1 MKITI
6 TKAQAEKIGMK
17 ALVPFTGEKD
27 SWGYR
32 GERELNLVPMT
43 DARLNTLEQLGLIVR
58 VARVK
63 LASQRDTQLWRQTQ
77 ALLKVHKLA
86 LKVKRTNEKGLTRR
100 RR

>member
-32 GERELNLVPMT
+32 GEREVNLIPMGE
-43 DARLNTLEQLGLIVR
+43 L
-58 VARVK
+58 VADNRGVSGRDVK
-63 LASQRDTQLWRQTQ
+63 N
-77 ALLKVHKLA
+77 LLKLSLMTGAAVTVDTVRFVRQFQPTKA
-86 LKVKRTNEKGLTRR
+86 AAK
-100 RR
+100 